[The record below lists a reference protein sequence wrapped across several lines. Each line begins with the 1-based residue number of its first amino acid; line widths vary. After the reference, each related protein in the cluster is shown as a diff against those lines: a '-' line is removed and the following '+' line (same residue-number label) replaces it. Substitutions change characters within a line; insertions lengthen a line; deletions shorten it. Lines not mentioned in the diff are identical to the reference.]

1 MYASTL
7 LTLNIFHTISC
18 DQCYFNANQLNA
30 QEYAFMSN
38 MQLDTLRRIVQ
49 EINASGGLHES
60 LEIMVNQVSE
70 AMDVD
75 VCSIYLLDERN
86 QCYILMATKGLNPES
101 VGTVSLPLGEGL
113 VGLVGQR
120 EEIINLKNAAQ
131 HNRYAYFP
139 QTGEELY
146 HSFLGVPVMYRRRVM
161 GILVVQNKEPQDF
174 SEAAESFLVTLCAQL
189 SGVIAH
195 AHAVG
200 NVDVFRKVS
209 HNNISNY
216 KMFKGVSGSGGI
228 ALGRAIIL
236 YPPADLSA
244 VPDREAEDI
253 SKELELLKHAIV
265 SVRAEIQLLDDK
277 MKDALLKEERALFSV
292 FLRMLDE
299 NALPAEIQEQIKA
312 GNWAQ
317 GSVRRVIDK
326 HIAVFAQME
335 DDYLRERVS
344 DLKDLG
350 RRILAALQESDPS
363 HREITS
369 DSIIIGE
376 EISTAA
382 LVELPVEK
390 IAAIVTSEGAAN
402 SHMVIVAR
410 ALGIPT
416 VVGVTE
422 LPINTLDDVEM
433 IVDAYQGRITI
444 HPPRRLRQ
452 RYKEIQKEEE
462 EIAKDL
468 KQYET
473 KDAITPDGVPVQL
486 LVNTGLMIDVIRGLQ
501 RGAKGVG
508 LYRSEIPFML
518 RDRFPGEEEQRVIYR
533 QQLTHFA
540 NKPVIMRTLD
550 IGADKELPYFTI
562 KEDNSALGW
571 RGLRF
576 TLDHPEIFSAQIRA
590 MLKAS
595 IGLNNLHI
603 LLPMVTS
610 VSEVEEVLYLL
621 ERDWMAVQEEEQV
634 KINKP
639 KIGIMI
645 EVPSVLF
652 QIREF
657 SELVDFF
664 SVGSNDLIQ
673 YLLAVDRNN
682 THVSS
687 VYSHY
692 HPAVLRALCHLI
704 EECQRYNKPVSV
716 CGEMAG
722 DPLSAILLIAMGF
735 NTLSMSSSNILR
747 VRKAICH
754 ISMQDAKE
762 VLDHVVKLD
771 NPLLVQSWI
780 EHFFK
785 THGLQDMVKTDRLIS
800 N

>member
-1 MYASTL
+1 
-7 LTLNIFHTISC
+7 
-18 DQCYFNANQLNA
+18 
-30 QEYAFMSN
+30 MSN

-49 EINASGGLHES
+49 EINASVSLHDS
-60 LEIMVNQVSE
+60 LDIMVNHVAE
-70 AMDVD
+70 AMHVD

-86 QCYILMATKGLNPES
+86 KRYVLMASKGLKPEA
-101 VGTVSLPLGEGL
+101 VGHVSLSVGEGL
-113 VGLVGQR
+113 VGLVGKR
-120 EEIINLKNAAQ
+120 EEIVNLDNAPK
-131 HNRYAYFP
+131 HERFAYLP
-139 QTGEELY
+139 ETGEELFN
-146 HSFLGVPVMYRRRVM
+146 SFLGVPVMYRRKVM
-161 GILVVQNKEPQDF
+161 GVLVVQNKEPQDF

-200 NVDVFRKVS
+200 NIDVFRKPNS
-209 HNNISNY
+209 GSSY
-216 KMFKGVSGSGGI
+216 KTFQGVSGAGGI
-228 ALGRAIIL
+228 ALGRAIVL
-236 YPPADLSA
+236 YPPADLA
-244 VPDREAEDI
+244 AIPDREAEDI
-253 SKELELLKHAIV
+253 SDELDLLDQAIAA
-265 SVRAEIQLLDDK
+265 VRLEIQSLDEK
-277 MKDALLKEERALFSV
+277 MQDSLMSEERALFSV

-299 NALPAEIQEQIKA
+299 NALPSEIKDHIRA
-312 GNWAQ
+312 GSWAQ
-317 GSVRRVIDK
+317 GAVRKVIDK
-326 HIAVFAQME
+326 HVALFAQME

-350 RRILAALQESDPS
+350 RRILACLQEADSS
-363 HREITS
+363 HRELS
-369 DSIIIGE
+369 PDSILIGE

-382 LVELPVEK
+382 LVELPVDN

-422 LPINTLDDVEM
+422 LPINTLDDIEM
-433 IVDAYQGRITI
+433 IVDAYQGRVFVN
-444 HPPRRLRQ
+444 PPRRLRQ
-452 RYKEIQKEEE
+452 RYKEVQKEEE
-462 EIAKDL
+462 QIAKDL

-473 KDAITPDGVPVQL
+473 RDAITPDGVEIPL
-486 LVNTGLMIDVIRGLQ
+486 FVNTGLMIDVVRGVQ

-518 RDRFPGEEEQRVIYR
+518 RERFPGEEEQRAIYR
-533 QQLTHFA
+533 QQLSHFA

-550 IGADKELPYFTI
+550 IGADKDLPYFSI
-562 KEDNSALGW
+562 EEENSALGW
-571 RGLRF
+571 RGVRF

-621 ERDWMAVQEEEQV
+621 ERDWIAVQEEEQV
-634 KINKP
+634 KITKP
-639 KIGIMI
+639 KIGIMV

-652 QIREF
+652 QIDEF
-657 SELVDFF
+657 AELVDFF
-664 SVGSNDLIQ
+664 SVGSNDLTQ

-682 THVSS
+682 PHVAN
-687 VYSHY
+687 VYSHF
-692 HPAVLRALCHLI
+692 HPSVLRALQNLVQACH
-704 EECQRYNKPVSV
+704 QQQKPISV

-722 DPLSAILLIAMGF
+722 DPLTAILLMAMGF

-754 ISMQDAKE
+754 VPMADAKQ
-762 VLDHVVKLD
+762 LLD
-771 NPLLVQSWI
+771 NVLQMNNSLVIKSWL
-780 EHFFK
+780 EHYFK
-785 THGLQDMVKTDRLIS
+785 THGLADMVKSNRLVS
-800 N
+800 A

>member
-1 MYASTL
+1 
-7 LTLNIFHTISC
+7 
-18 DQCYFNANQLNA
+18 
-30 QEYAFMSN
+30 MSN

-60 LEIMVNQVSE
+60 LEIMVNQVSA

-86 QCYILMATKGLNPES
+86 QCYVLMATKGLNPEA
-101 VGTVSLPLGEGL
+101 VGTVSLQSGEGL

-120 EEIINLKNAAQ
+120 EEIVNLDNAAQ
-131 HNRYAYFP
+131 HTRYAYFP

-161 GILVVQNKEPQDF
+161 GVLVVQNKAPQDF

-189 SGVIAH
+189 SGLIAH

-200 NVDVFRKVS
+200 NIDVFKKVS
-209 HNNISNY
+209 SSNIANY
-216 KMFKGVSGSGGI
+216 KTFKGVSGSGGI

-253 SKELELLKHAIV
+253 SQELNLLHQAIT
-265 SVRAEIQLLDDK
+265 SVRTEIQSLDEK
-277 MKDALLKEERALFSV
+277 MKDALMAEERALFSV

-299 NALPAEIQEQIKA
+299 NALPAEIQAEIKD
-312 GNWAQ
+312 GIWAQ
-317 GSVRRVIDK
+317 GAVKRVIDK
-326 HIAVFAQME
+326 HISLFAQME

-350 RRILAALQESDPS
+350 RRILASLQESDPS
-363 HREITS
+363 HREIS
-369 DSIIIGE
+369 SESILIGE

-382 LVELPVEK
+382 LVELPVDK

-433 IVDAYQGRITI
+433 IVDAYQGRVTI

-473 KDAITPDGVPVQL
+473 KDAITPDGVPIKL
-486 LVNTGLMIDVIRGLQ
+486 FVNTGLMIDVIRGVQ

-518 RDRFPGEEEQRVIYR
+518 RDRFPGEEEQRTIYR
-533 QQLTHFA
+533 QQLSHFA

-550 IGADKELPYFTI
+550 IGADKELPYFSI
-562 KEDNSALGW
+562 DEDNSALGW

-634 KINKP
+634 KIAKP
-639 KIGIMI
+639 KIGIMV
-645 EVPSVLF
+645 EVPSILF
-652 QIREF
+652 QIKEF
-657 SELVDFF
+657 AQLVDFF

-682 THVSS
+682 PHVSG

-692 HPAVLRALCHLI
+692 HPAVLRALSYLI
-704 EECQRYNKPVSV
+704 QECQKYDKPISV

-754 ISMQDAKE
+754 VSLEDAEQLLQD
-762 VLDHVVKLD
+762 VIHLD
-771 NPLLVQSWI
+771 NPLVVKSKI
-780 EHFFK
+780 EHFFRQ
-785 THGLQDMVKTDRLIS
+785 HGLHDMVKTDRLIS
-800 N
+800 A

>member
-1 MYASTL
+1 
-7 LTLNIFHTISC
+7 
-18 DQCYFNANQLNA
+18 
-30 QEYAFMSN
+30 

-49 EINASGGLHES
+49 EINASVSLHES
-60 LEIMVNQVSE
+60 LDIMVNHVAE
-70 AMDVD
+70 AMHVD

-86 QCYILMATKGLNPES
+86 RRYVLMASKGLKPEA
-101 VGTVSLPLGEGL
+101 VGNVSLNVGEGL

-120 EEIINLKNAAQ
+120 EEIVNLDNAPK
-131 HNRYAYFP
+131 HERFAYLP
-139 QTGEELY
+139 ETGEELY
-146 HSFLGVPVMYRRRVM
+146 NSFLGVPVMYRRKVM
-161 GILVVQNKEPQDF
+161 GVLVVQNKESQDF

-200 NVDVFRKVS
+200 NIDVFRKP
-209 HNNISNY
+209 SNGSTY
-216 KMFKGVSGSGGI
+216 KTFQGVSGAGGI
-228 ALGRAIIL
+228 ALGRAIVL
-236 YPPADLSA
+236 YPPADLTA
-244 VPDREAEDI
+244 IPDREAEDI
-253 SKELELLKHAIV
+253 SDELELLDQAIA
-265 SVRAEIQLLDDK
+265 SVRLEIQSLDEK
-277 MKDALLKEERALFSV
+277 MQDSLMSEERALFSV

-299 NALPAEIQEQIKA
+299 NVLPSEIKEHIRA
-312 GNWAQ
+312 GSWAQ
-317 GSVRRVIDK
+317 GAVRKVIDK
-326 HIAVFAQME
+326 HIALFAQME

-350 RRILAALQESDPS
+350 RRILACLQEADSS
-363 HREITS
+363 HRELS
-369 DSIIIGE
+369 PDSILIGE

-382 LVELPVEK
+382 LVELPVDN

-422 LPINTLDDVEM
+422 LPITTLDDIEM
-433 IVDAYQGRITI
+433 IVDAYQGRVFVN
-444 HPPRRLRQ
+444 PPRRLRQ
-452 RYKEIQKEEE
+452 RYKEVQKEEE
-462 EIAKDL
+462 QIAKDL

-473 KDAITPDGVPVQL
+473 KDAVTPDGVAIPL
-486 LVNTGLMIDVIRGLQ
+486 FVNTGLMIDVVRGVQ

-518 RDRFPGEEEQRVIYR
+518 RERFPGEEEQRAIYR
-533 QQLTHFA
+533 QQLSHFA

-550 IGADKELPYFTI
+550 IGADKDLPYFSI
-562 KEDNSALGW
+562 EEENSALGW

-621 ERDWMAVQEEEQV
+621 ERDWIAVQEEEQV
-634 KINKP
+634 KITRP
-639 KIGIMI
+639 KIGIMV
-645 EVPSVLF
+645 EVPSVLL
-652 QIREF
+652 QVGEF
-657 SELVDFF
+657 AELVDFF
-664 SVGSNDLIQ
+664 SVGSNDLTQ

-682 THVSS
+682 PHVAN
-687 VYSHY
+687 VYSHF
-692 HPAVLRALCHLI
+692 HPSVLRALKRLV
-704 EECQRYNKPVSV
+704 EECHIHEKPVSV

-722 DPLSAILLIAMGF
+722 DPLSAILLMAMGF

-754 ISMQDAKE
+754 VPMTDAQRLLDD
-762 VLDHVVKLD
+762 VLQMNNPLVVK
-771 NPLLVQSWI
+771 SWL
-780 EHFFK
+780 EHYFK
-785 THGLQDMVKTDRLIS
+785 THGLGDMVKSNRLVGA
-800 N
+800 

>member
-1 MYASTL
+1 
-7 LTLNIFHTISC
+7 
-18 DQCYFNANQLNA
+18 
-30 QEYAFMSN
+30 MSN

-49 EINASGGLHES
+49 EVNASVSLHDS
-60 LEIMVNQVSE
+60 LDIMVKHVAE
-70 AMDVD
+70 AMHVD

-86 QCYILMATKGLNPES
+86 HRYILMASKGLKPEA
-101 VGTVSLPLGEGL
+101 VGNVSLATSEGL

-120 EEIINLKNAAQ
+120 EEIVNLDSASK
-131 HNRYAYFP
+131 HERFAYLP
-139 QTGEELY
+139 ETGEELY
-146 HSFLGVPVMYRRRVM
+146 NSFLGIPVMYRRKVM
-161 GILVVQNKEPQDF
+161 GVLVVQNKEQQDF

-200 NVDVFRKVS
+200 NIDVFRKP
-209 HNNISNY
+209 NNAPNY
-216 KMFKGVSGSGGI
+216 KIFQGVSGSGGI

-236 YPPADLSA
+236 YPPADLTA
-244 VPDREAEDI
+244 IPDRETDDI
-253 SKELELLKHAIV
+253 NDELALLDQAIIA
-265 SVRAEIQLLDDK
+265 VRLEIQSLDEK
-277 MKDALLKEERALFSV
+277 MQDSLMSEERALFSV

-299 NALPAEIQEQIKA
+299 TALPSEIKEHIRS
-312 GNWAQ
+312 GSWAQ
-317 GSVRRVIDK
+317 GAVRKVIDK
-326 HIAVFAQME
+326 HVALFAQME

-350 RRILAALQESDPS
+350 RRILASLQEADS
-363 HREITS
+363 HHKELS
-369 DSIIIGE
+369 PDSIIIGE

-382 LVELPVEK
+382 LVELAVDN

-422 LPINTLDDVEM
+422 LPITTLDDIEM
-433 IVDAYQGRITI
+433 IVDAYQGRVFIN
-444 HPPRRLRQ
+444 PPRRLRQ
-452 RYKEIQKEEE
+452 RYKEVQKEEE
-462 EIAKDL
+462 QVAKDL

-473 KDAITPDGVPVQL
+473 KDAVTPDGISIPL
-486 LVNTGLMIDVIRGLQ
+486 FVNTGLMIDVVRGVQ

-518 RDRFPGEEEQRVIYR
+518 RERFPGEEEQRAIYR
-533 QQLTHFA
+533 QQLSHFA
-540 NKPVIMRTLD
+540 NKPVVMRTLD
-550 IGADKELPYFTI
+550 IGADKDLPYFSI
-562 KEDNSALGW
+562 EEENSALGW

-621 ERDWMAVQEEEQV
+621 ERDWLAVQEEEQV
-634 KINKP
+634 KITKP
-639 KIGIMI
+639 KLGIMV
-645 EVPSVLF
+645 EVPSVLL
-652 QIREF
+652 QIKEF

-664 SVGSNDLIQ
+664 SVGSNDLTQ

-682 THVSS
+682 PHVAN
-687 VYSHY
+687 VYSHF
-692 HPAVLRALCHLI
+692 HPSILRALKRLA
-704 EECQRYNKPVSV
+704 EDCQTYQKPISV

-722 DPLSAILLIAMGF
+722 DPLSAILLMAMGF

-754 ISMQDAKE
+754 TPMSDAKQLLE
-762 VLDHVVKLD
+762 DVLMMD
-771 NPLLVQSWI
+771 NALLVKSWL
-780 EHFFK
+780 EHYFK
-785 THGLQDMVKTDRLIS
+785 THGLAGMVKSNRLV
-800 N
+800 NA

>member
-1 MYASTL
+1 
-7 LTLNIFHTISC
+7 
-18 DQCYFNANQLNA
+18 
-30 QEYAFMSN
+30 MSN

-49 EINASGGLHES
+49 EINASVSLHES
-60 LEIMVNQVSE
+60 LDIMVNHVAE
-70 AMDVD
+70 AMHVD

-86 QCYILMATKGLNPES
+86 RRYVLMASKGLKPEA
-101 VGTVSLPLGEGL
+101 VGNVSLNVGEGL

-120 EEIINLKNAAQ
+120 EEIVNLDNAPK
-131 HNRYAYFP
+131 HERFAYLP
-139 QTGEELY
+139 ETGEELY
-146 HSFLGVPVMYRRRVM
+146 NSFLGVPVMYRRKVM
-161 GILVVQNKEPQDF
+161 GVLVVQNKESQDF

-200 NVDVFRKVS
+200 NIDVFRKP
-209 HNNISNY
+209 SNGSTY
-216 KMFKGVSGSGGI
+216 KTFQGVSGAGGI
-228 ALGRAIIL
+228 ALGRAIVL
-236 YPPADLSA
+236 YPPADLTA
-244 VPDREAEDI
+244 IPDREAEDI
-253 SKELELLKHAIV
+253 SDELELLDQAIA
-265 SVRAEIQLLDDK
+265 SVRLEIQSLDEK
-277 MKDALLKEERALFSV
+277 MQDSLMSEERALFSV

-299 NALPAEIQEQIKA
+299 NVLPSEIKEHIRA
-312 GNWAQ
+312 GSWAQ
-317 GSVRRVIDK
+317 GAVRKVIDK
-326 HIAVFAQME
+326 HIALFAQME

-350 RRILAALQESDPS
+350 RRILACLQEADSS
-363 HREITS
+363 HRELS
-369 DSIIIGE
+369 PDSILIGE

-382 LVELPVEK
+382 LVELPVDN

-422 LPINTLDDVEM
+422 LPITTLDDIEM
-433 IVDAYQGRITI
+433 IVDAYQGRVFVN
-444 HPPRRLRQ
+444 PPRRLRQ
-452 RYKEIQKEEE
+452 RYKEVQKEEE
-462 EIAKDL
+462 QIAKDL

-473 KDAITPDGVPVQL
+473 KDAVTPDGVAIPL
-486 LVNTGLMIDVIRGLQ
+486 FVNTGLMIDVVRGVQ

-518 RDRFPGEEEQRVIYR
+518 RERFPGEEEQRAIYR
-533 QQLTHFA
+533 QQLSHFA

-550 IGADKELPYFTI
+550 IGADKDLPYFSI
-562 KEDNSALGW
+562 EEENSALGW

-621 ERDWMAVQEEEQV
+621 ERDWIAVQEEEQV
-634 KINKP
+634 KITRP
-639 KIGIMI
+639 KIGIMV
-645 EVPSVLF
+645 EVPSVLL
-652 QIREF
+652 QIGEF
-657 SELVDFF
+657 AELVDFF
-664 SVGSNDLIQ
+664 SVGSNDLTQ

-682 THVSS
+682 PHVAN
-687 VYSHY
+687 VYSHF
-692 HPAVLRALCHLI
+692 HPSVLRALKRLV
-704 EECQRYNKPVSV
+704 EECHIHEKPVSV

-722 DPLSAILLIAMGF
+722 DPLSAILLMAMGF

-754 ISMQDAKE
+754 VPMTDAQRLLDD
-762 VLDHVVKLD
+762 VLQMNNPLVVK
-771 NPLLVQSWI
+771 SWL
-780 EHFFK
+780 EHYFK
-785 THGLQDMVKTDRLIS
+785 THGLGDMVKSNRLVGA
-800 N
+800 

>member
-1 MYASTL
+1 
-7 LTLNIFHTISC
+7 
-18 DQCYFNANQLNA
+18 
-30 QEYAFMSN
+30 MSN

-49 EINASGGLHES
+49 EINASVSLHDS
-60 LEIMVNQVSE
+60 LDIMVNHVAE
-70 AMDVD
+70 AMHVD

-86 QCYILMATKGLNPES
+86 RRYVLMASKGLNPES
-101 VGTVSLPLGEGL
+101 VGQVSLSVGTGL

-120 EEIINLKNAAQ
+120 EEIVNLDNAPK
-131 HNRYAYFP
+131 HERFAYLP
-139 QTGEELY
+139 ETGEELFN
-146 HSFLGVPVMYRRRVM
+146 SFLGVPVMYRRKVM
-161 GILVVQNKEPQDF
+161 GVLVVQNKESQDF

-200 NVDVFRKVS
+200 NIDVFRKPNS
-209 HNNISNY
+209 GSTY
-216 KMFKGVSGSGGI
+216 KTFQGVSGAGGI
-228 ALGRAIIL
+228 ALGRAIVL
-236 YPPADLSA
+236 YPPADLTA
-244 VPDREAEDI
+244 IPDREAEDI
-253 SKELELLKHAIV
+253 SDELALLDQAIA
-265 SVRAEIQLLDDK
+265 SVRKEIQSLDEK
-277 MKDALLKEERALFSV
+277 MQDSLMSEERALFSV

-299 NALPAEIQEQIKA
+299 NALPSEIKDHIRT
-312 GNWAQ
+312 GSWAQ
-317 GSVRRVIDK
+317 GAVRKVIDK
-326 HIAVFAQME
+326 HVALFAQME

-350 RRILAALQESDPS
+350 RRILACLQEADSS
-363 HREITS
+363 HRELS
-369 DSIIIGE
+369 PDSILIGE

-382 LVELPVEK
+382 LVELPVDN

-422 LPINTLDDVEM
+422 LPINTLDDIEM
-433 IVDAYQGRITI
+433 IVDAYQGRVFVN
-444 HPPRRLRQ
+444 PPRRLRQ
-452 RYKEIQKEEE
+452 RYKEVQKEEE
-462 EIAKDL
+462 QIAKDL

-473 KDAITPDGVPVQL
+473 RDAITPDGVEIPL
-486 LVNTGLMIDVIRGLQ
+486 FVNTGLMIDVVRGVQ

-518 RDRFPGEEEQRVIYR
+518 RERFPGEEEQRAIYR
-533 QQLTHFA
+533 QQLSHFA

-550 IGADKELPYFTI
+550 IGADKDLPYFSI
-562 KEDNSALGW
+562 EEENSALGW
-571 RGLRF
+571 RGVRF

-621 ERDWMAVQEEEQV
+621 ERDWIAVQEEEQV
-634 KINKP
+634 KITKP
-639 KIGIMI
+639 KIGIMV

-652 QIREF
+652 QIDEF
-657 SELVDFF
+657 AELVDFF
-664 SVGSNDLIQ
+664 SVGSNDLTQ

-682 THVSS
+682 PHVAN
-687 VYSHY
+687 VYSHF
-692 HPAVLRALCHLI
+692 HPSVLRALQNLVQACH
-704 EECQRYNKPVSV
+704 QQQKPISV

-722 DPLSAILLIAMGF
+722 DPLTAILLMAMGF

-754 ISMQDAKE
+754 VPMADAKQ
-762 VLDHVVKLD
+762 LLD
-771 NPLLVQSWI
+771 NVLQMNNSLVIKSWL
-780 EHFFK
+780 EHYFK
-785 THGLQDMVKTDRLIS
+785 THGLADMVKSNRLVS
-800 N
+800 A

>member
-1 MYASTL
+1 
-7 LTLNIFHTISC
+7 
-18 DQCYFNANQLNA
+18 
-30 QEYAFMSN
+30 MSN

-49 EINASGGLHES
+49 EINASVSLHDS
-60 LEIMVNQVSE
+60 LDIMVNHVAE
-70 AMDVD
+70 AMHVD

-86 QCYILMATKGLNPES
+86 KRYVLMASKGLKPEA
-101 VGTVSLPLGEGL
+101 VGHVSLSVGEGL
-113 VGLVGQR
+113 VGLVGNR
-120 EEIINLKNAAQ
+120 EEIVNLDNAPK
-131 HNRYAYFP
+131 HERFAYLP
-139 QTGEELY
+139 ETGEELFN
-146 HSFLGVPVMYRRRVM
+146 SFLGVPVMYRRKVM
-161 GILVVQNKEPQDF
+161 GVLVVQNKEPQDF

-200 NVDVFRKVS
+200 NIDVFRKPTS
-209 HNNISNY
+209 GSSY
-216 KMFKGVSGSGGI
+216 KTFQGVSGAGGI
-228 ALGRAIIL
+228 ALGRAIVL
-236 YPPADLSA
+236 YPPADLA
-244 VPDREAEDI
+244 AIPDREAEDI
-253 SKELELLKHAIV
+253 SDELDLLDQAIAA
-265 SVRAEIQLLDDK
+265 VRLEIQSLDEK
-277 MKDALLKEERALFSV
+277 MQDSLMSEERALFSV

-299 NALPAEIQEQIKA
+299 NALPSEIKDHIRA
-312 GNWAQ
+312 GSWAQ
-317 GSVRRVIDK
+317 GAVRKVIDK
-326 HIAVFAQME
+326 HVALFAQME

-350 RRILAALQESDPS
+350 RRILACLQEADSS
-363 HREITS
+363 HRELS
-369 DSIIIGE
+369 PDSILIGE

-382 LVELPVEK
+382 LVELPVDN

-422 LPINTLDDVEM
+422 LPINTLDDIEM
-433 IVDAYQGRITI
+433 IVDAYQGRVFVN
-444 HPPRRLRQ
+444 PPRRLRQ
-452 RYKEIQKEEE
+452 RYKEVQKEEE
-462 EIAKDL
+462 QIAKDL

-473 KDAITPDGVPVQL
+473 RDAITPDGVEIPL
-486 LVNTGLMIDVIRGLQ
+486 FVNTGLMIDVVRGVQ

-518 RDRFPGEEEQRVIYR
+518 RERFPGEEEQRAIYR
-533 QQLTHFA
+533 QQLSHFA

-550 IGADKELPYFTI
+550 IGADKDLPYFSI
-562 KEDNSALGW
+562 EEENSALGW

-621 ERDWMAVQEEEQV
+621 ERDWIAVQEEEQV
-634 KINKP
+634 KITKP
-639 KIGIMI
+639 KIGIMV

-652 QIREF
+652 QIDEF
-657 SELVDFF
+657 AELVDFF
-664 SVGSNDLIQ
+664 SVGSNDLTQ

-682 THVSS
+682 PHVAN
-687 VYSHY
+687 VYSHF
-692 HPAVLRALCHLI
+692 HPSVLRALQNLVQACH
-704 EECQRYNKPVSV
+704 QHQKPISV

-722 DPLSAILLIAMGF
+722 DPLTAILLMAMGF

-754 ISMQDAKE
+754 VPMADAKQ
-762 VLDHVVKLD
+762 LLD
-771 NPLLVQSWI
+771 NVLQMNNSLVIKSWL
-780 EHFFK
+780 EHYFK
-785 THGLQDMVKTDRLIS
+785 THGLADMVKSNRLVS
-800 N
+800 A

>member
-1 MYASTL
+1 
-7 LTLNIFHTISC
+7 
-18 DQCYFNANQLNA
+18 
-30 QEYAFMSN
+30 MSN

-49 EINASGGLHES
+49 EINASVSLHDS
-60 LEIMVNQVSE
+60 LDIMVNHVAE
-70 AMDVD
+70 AMHVD

-86 QCYILMATKGLNPES
+86 KRYVLMASKGLKPEA
-101 VGTVSLPLGEGL
+101 VGHVSLSVGEGL
-113 VGLVGQR
+113 VGLVGNR
-120 EEIINLKNAAQ
+120 EEIVNLDNAPK
-131 HNRYAYFP
+131 HERFAYLP
-139 QTGEELY
+139 ETGEELFN
-146 HSFLGVPVMYRRRVM
+146 SFLGVPVMYRRKVM
-161 GILVVQNKEPQDF
+161 GVLVVQNKEPQDF

-200 NVDVFRKVS
+200 NIDVFRKPTS
-209 HNNISNY
+209 GSSY
-216 KMFKGVSGSGGI
+216 KTFQGVSGAGGI
-228 ALGRAIIL
+228 ALGRAIVL
-236 YPPADLSA
+236 YPPADLA
-244 VPDREAEDI
+244 AIPDREAEDI
-253 SKELELLKHAIV
+253 SDELDLLDQAIAA
-265 SVRAEIQLLDDK
+265 VRLEIQSLDEK
-277 MKDALLKEERALFSV
+277 MQDSLMSEERALFSV

-299 NALPAEIQEQIKA
+299 NALPSEIKDHIRA
-312 GNWAQ
+312 GSWAQ
-317 GSVRRVIDK
+317 GAVRKVIDK
-326 HIAVFAQME
+326 HVVLFAQME

-350 RRILAALQESDPS
+350 RRILACLQEADSS
-363 HREITS
+363 HRELS
-369 DSIIIGE
+369 PDSILIGE

-382 LVELPVEK
+382 LVELPVDK

-422 LPINTLDDVEM
+422 LPINTLDDIEM
-433 IVDAYQGRITI
+433 IVDAYQGRVFVN
-444 HPPRRLRQ
+444 PPRRLRQ
-452 RYKEIQKEEE
+452 RYKEVQKEEE
-462 EIAKDL
+462 QIAKDL

-473 KDAITPDGVPVQL
+473 KDAITPDGISIPL
-486 LVNTGLMIDVIRGLQ
+486 FVNTGLMIDVVRGVQ

-518 RDRFPGEEEQRVIYR
+518 RERFPGEEEQRAIYR
-533 QQLTHFA
+533 QQLSHFA

-550 IGADKELPYFTI
+550 IGADKDLPYFSI
-562 KEDNSALGW
+562 EEENSALGW

-621 ERDWMAVQEEEQV
+621 ERDWIAVQEEEQV
-634 KINKP
+634 KITKP
-639 KIGIMI
+639 KIGIMV
-645 EVPSVLF
+645 EVPSVLL
-652 QIREF
+652 QIGEF
-657 SELVDFF
+657 AELVDFF
-664 SVGSNDLIQ
+664 SVGSNDLTQ

-682 THVSS
+682 PHVAN
-687 VYSHY
+687 VYSHF
-692 HPAVLRALCHLI
+692 HPSVLRALNRLVEDCHI
-704 EECQRYNKPVSV
+704 YQKPVSV

-722 DPLSAILLIAMGF
+722 DPLSAILLMAMGF

-754 ISMQDAKE
+754 VPMSDAKQLLDD
-762 VLDHVVKLD
+762 VLHMN
-771 NPLLVQSWI
+771 NPLVIKSWL
-780 EHFFK
+780 EHYFK
-785 THGLQDMVKTDRLIS
+785 THGLADMVKSNRLVS
-800 N
+800 A

>member
-1 MYASTL
+1 
-7 LTLNIFHTISC
+7 
-18 DQCYFNANQLNA
+18 
-30 QEYAFMSN
+30 MSN

-49 EINASGGLHES
+49 EINASNGLHES
-60 LEIMVNQVSE
+60 LEIMVNQVSA

-86 QCYILMATKGLNPES
+86 QCYVLMATKGLNAEA
-101 VGTVSLPLGEGL
+101 VGNISIPLSEGL

-120 EEIINLKNAAQ
+120 EEIVNLENASG
-131 HNRYAYFP
+131 HERFAYFP
-139 QTGEELY
+139 ETGEEIY
-146 HSFLGVPVMYRRRVM
+146 HSFLGVPVMYRRKVM
-161 GILVVQNKEPQDF
+161 GVLVVQRKLRQDF

-200 NVDVFRKVS
+200 STDVFRKVA
-209 HNNISNY
+209 NTSNY
-216 KMFKGVSGSGGI
+216 KIFKGVAGSGGV

-244 VPDREAEDI
+244 VPEREAEDI
-253 SKELELLKHAIV
+253 SEELELLEQAV
-265 SVRAEIQLLDDK
+265 EAVRHEIRSLDEK
-277 MKDALLKEERALFSV
+277 MQDSLMSEERALFSV

-299 NALPAEIQEQIKA
+299 NALPEEIQDEIRA
-312 GNWAQ
+312 GSWAQ
-317 GSVRRVIDK
+317 GAVKRVIDK
-326 HIAVFAQME
+326 HSALFAQME

-350 RRILAALQESDPS
+350 RRILASLQEADSTHKELS
-363 HREITS
+363 S
-369 DSIIIGE
+369 DSILVGD

-382 LVELPVEK
+382 LVELPVDK

-422 LPINTLDDVEM
+422 LPVNTLDDVEM
-433 IVDAYQGRITI
+433 IIDAYQGKVIVN
-444 HPPRRLRQ
+444 PPRRLRQ

-462 EIAKDL
+462 QIAKDL
-468 KQYET
+468 KLYET
-473 KDAITPDGVPVQL
+473 KDSITPDGVEVRL
-486 LVNTGLMIDVIRGLQ
+486 FVNTGLMIDVVRGVQ

-518 RDRFPGEEEQRVIYR
+518 RDRFPGEEEQRAIYR
-533 QQLTHFA
+533 QQLSHFA

-550 IGADKELPYFTI
+550 IGADKELPYFSI
-562 KEDNSALGW
+562 HENNSALGW

-621 ERDWMAVQEEEQV
+621 ERDWLAVQEEEQV

-639 KIGIMI
+639 KIGIMV

-652 QIREF
+652 QIHEF
-657 SELVDFF
+657 AELVDFF

-682 THVSS
+682 PHVSG

-692 HPAVLRALCHLI
+692 HPSILRALSHLVDECHK
-704 EECQRYNKPVSV
+704 YNKPVSI

-722 DPLSAILLIAMGF
+722 DPLSAILLMAMGF

-754 ISMQDAKE
+754 TPMVDAKTL
-762 VLDHVVKLD
+762 LDHVLTLN
-771 NPLLVQSWI
+771 NPLLVKSWI
-780 EHFFK
+780 EHYFRNN
-785 THGLQDMVKTDRLIS
+785 GLEDMVKTNRLLT

>member
-1 MYASTL
+1 
-7 LTLNIFHTISC
+7 
-18 DQCYFNANQLNA
+18 
-30 QEYAFMSN
+30 MSN

-49 EINASGGLHES
+49 EINASVSLHDS
-60 LEIMVNQVSE
+60 LDIMVNHVAE
-70 AMDVD
+70 AMHVD

-86 QCYILMATKGLNPES
+86 KRYVLMASKGLKPEA
-101 VGTVSLPLGEGL
+101 VGHVSLSVGEGL
-113 VGLVGQR
+113 VGLVGNR
-120 EEIINLKNAAQ
+120 EDIVNLDNAPK
-131 HNRYAYFP
+131 HERFAYLP
-139 QTGEELY
+139 ETGEELFN
-146 HSFLGVPVMYRRRVM
+146 SFLGVPVMYRRKVM
-161 GILVVQNKEPQDF
+161 GVLVVQNKEPQDF

-200 NVDVFRKVS
+200 NIDVFRKPNS
-209 HNNISNY
+209 GSAY
-216 KMFKGVSGSGGI
+216 KTFQGVSGAGGI
-228 ALGRAIIL
+228 ALGRAIVL
-236 YPPADLSA
+236 YPPADLA
-244 VPDREAEDI
+244 AIPDREAEDI
-253 SKELELLKHAIV
+253 SDELALLDQAIA
-265 SVRAEIQLLDDK
+265 SVRKEIQSLDEK
-277 MKDALLKEERALFSV
+277 MQDSLMSEERALFSV

-299 NALPAEIQEQIKA
+299 NALPSEIKDHIRT
-312 GNWAQ
+312 GSWAQ
-317 GSVRRVIDK
+317 GAVRKVIDK
-326 HIAVFAQME
+326 HVALFAQME

-350 RRILAALQESDPS
+350 RRILACLQEADSS
-363 HREITS
+363 HRELS
-369 DSIIIGE
+369 PDSILIGE

-382 LVELPVEK
+382 LVELPVDN

-422 LPINTLDDVEM
+422 LPINTLDDIEM
-433 IVDAYQGRITI
+433 IVDAYQGRVFVN
-444 HPPRRLRQ
+444 PPRRLRQ
-452 RYKEIQKEEE
+452 RYKEVQKEEE
-462 EIAKDL
+462 QIAKDL

-473 KDAITPDGVPVQL
+473 RDAITPDGVEIPL
-486 LVNTGLMIDVIRGLQ
+486 FVNTGLMIDVVRGVQ

-518 RDRFPGEEEQRVIYR
+518 RDRFPGEEEQRAIYR
-533 QQLTHFA
+533 QQLSHFA

-550 IGADKELPYFTI
+550 IGADKDLPYFSI
-562 KEDNSALGW
+562 EEENSALGW

-621 ERDWMAVQEEEQV
+621 ERDWIAVQEEEQV
-634 KINKP
+634 KITKP
-639 KIGIMI
+639 KIGIMV

-652 QIREF
+652 QIDEF
-657 SELVDFF
+657 AELVDFF
-664 SVGSNDLIQ
+664 SVGSNDLTQ

-682 THVSS
+682 PHVAN
-687 VYSHY
+687 VYSHF
-692 HPAVLRALCHLI
+692 HPSVLRALQNLVQACH
-704 EECQRYNKPVSV
+704 QHQKPISV

-722 DPLSAILLIAMGF
+722 DPLTAILLMAMGF

-754 ISMQDAKE
+754 VPMADAKQ
-762 VLDHVVKLD
+762 LLD
-771 NPLLVQSWI
+771 NVLQMNNSLVIKSWL
-780 EHFFK
+780 EHYFK
-785 THGLQDMVKTDRLIS
+785 THGLADMVKSNRLVS
-800 N
+800 A

>member
-1 MYASTL
+1 
-7 LTLNIFHTISC
+7 
-18 DQCYFNANQLNA
+18 
-30 QEYAFMSN
+30 MSN
-38 MQLDTLRRIVQ
+38 MQLDSLRRIVQ
-49 EINASGGLHES
+49 EVNASVSLHDS
-60 LEIMVNQVSE
+60 LEIMVNQVSK
-70 AMDVD
+70 AMHVD

-86 QCYILMATKGLNPES
+86 QRFVLMATKGLNTDS
-101 VGTVSLPLGEGL
+101 VGNVSLQLGEGL

-120 EEIINLKNAAQ
+120 EEIVNIDNAFK
-131 HNRYAYFP
+131 HERFAYFP
-139 QTGEELY
+139 ETGEEVY
-146 HSFLGVPVMYRRRVM
+146 NSFLGVPVMYRRKVM
-161 GILVVQNKEPQDF
+161 GVLVVQNTEPQDF

-200 NVDVFRKVS
+200 NIDVFRKPS
-209 HNNISNY
+209 NSPNY
-216 KMFKGVSGSGGI
+216 KTFQGSSGAGGI
-228 ALGRAIIL
+228 ALGRALIL
-236 YPPADLSA
+236 YPPADLAA

-253 SKELELLKHAIV
+253 SEELNLLDQAV
-265 SVRAEIQLLDDK
+265 DSVREEIRSLDEK
-277 MKDALLKEERALFSV
+277 MQDSLMSEERALFSV

-299 NALPAEIQEQIKA
+299 NALPAEIKELIRD

-317 GSVRRVIDK
+317 GAVKHVIDR
-326 HIAVFAQME
+326 HIALFAQME

-350 RRILAALQESDPS
+350 RRILASLQEADSS
-363 HREITS
+363 HRELST
-369 DSIIIGE
+369 DSILVGD

-382 LVELPVEK
+382 LVELPVDK

-422 LPINTLDDVEM
+422 LPVNTLDDVEM
-433 IVDAYQGRITI
+433 IVDAYQGRVFVN
-444 HPPRRLRQ
+444 PPRRLRQ

-462 EIAKDL
+462 QIAKDL

-473 KDAITPDGVPVQL
+473 KDAITPDGVAVRL
-486 LVNTGLMIDVIRGLQ
+486 FVNTGLMIDVVRGVQ

-518 RDRFPGEEEQRVIYR
+518 RDRFPGEEEQRSIYR
-533 QQLTHFA
+533 QQLSHFA
-540 NKPVIMRTLD
+540 NKPVVMRTLD
-550 IGADKELPYFTI
+550 IGADKDLPYFQI
-562 KEDNSALGW
+562 EEENSALGW
-571 RGLRF
+571 RGIRF
-576 TLDHPEIFSAQIRA
+576 TLDHPEIFSSQIRA

-610 VSEVEEVLYLL
+610 VSEVEEALYLL
-621 ERDWMAVQEEEQV
+621 ERDWLAVQEEEQV

-639 KIGIMI
+639 KIGIMV
-645 EVPSVLF
+645 EVPSVLL
-652 QIREF
+652 QIGEF
-657 SELVDFF
+657 AELVDFF

-682 THVSS
+682 PRVSS
-687 VYSHY
+687 VYSHF
-692 HPAVLRALCHLI
+692 HPSVLRTLQRLVQECHK
-704 EECQRYNKPVSV
+704 YDKPISI

-722 DPLSAILLIAMGF
+722 DPLSAILLMAMGF

-754 ISMQDAKE
+754 VPMTDAE
-762 VLDHVVKLD
+762 TLLEEVVKMS
-771 NPLLVQSWI
+771 NPLMVKSWM
-780 EHFFK
+780 EYYFRH
-785 THGLQDMVKTDRLIS
+785 HGLADMVKSNRLIS
-800 N
+800 M

>member
-1 MYASTL
+1 
-7 LTLNIFHTISC
+7 
-18 DQCYFNANQLNA
+18 
-30 QEYAFMSN
+30 MSN

-49 EINASGGLHES
+49 EINASVSLHDS
-60 LEIMVNQVSE
+60 LDIMVNHVAE
-70 AMDVD
+70 AMHVD

-86 QCYILMATKGLNPES
+86 KRYVLMASKGLKPEA
-101 VGTVSLPLGEGL
+101 VGHVSLSVGEGL
-113 VGLVGQR
+113 VGLVGKR
-120 EEIINLKNAAQ
+120 EEIVNLDNAPK
-131 HNRYAYFP
+131 HERFAYLP
-139 QTGEELY
+139 ETGEELFN
-146 HSFLGVPVMYRRRVM
+146 SFLGVPVMYRRKVM
-161 GILVVQNKEPQDF
+161 GVLVVQNKESQDF

-200 NVDVFRKVS
+200 NIDVFRKPTS
-209 HNNISNY
+209 GSSY
-216 KMFKGVSGSGGI
+216 KTFQGVSGAGGI
-228 ALGRAIIL
+228 ALGRAIVL
-236 YPPADLSA
+236 YPPADLA
-244 VPDREAEDI
+244 AIPDREAEDI
-253 SKELELLKHAIV
+253 SDELDLLDQAIAA
-265 SVRAEIQLLDDK
+265 VRLEIQSLDEK
-277 MKDALLKEERALFSV
+277 MQDSLMSEERALFSV

-299 NALPAEIQEQIKA
+299 NALPSEIKDHIRA
-312 GNWAQ
+312 GSWAQ
-317 GSVRRVIDK
+317 GAVRKVIDK
-326 HIAVFAQME
+326 HIALFAQME

-350 RRILAALQESDPS
+350 RRILACLQENDSS
-363 HREITS
+363 HRELS
-369 DSIIIGE
+369 PDSILIGE

-382 LVELPVEK
+382 LVELPVDK

-422 LPINTLDDVEM
+422 LPITTLDDIEM
-433 IVDAYQGRITI
+433 IVDAYQGRVFVN
-444 HPPRRLRQ
+444 PPRRLRQ
-452 RYKEIQKEEE
+452 RYKEVQKEEE
-462 EIAKDL
+462 QIAKDL

-473 KDAITPDGVPVQL
+473 KDAITPDGVSIPL
-486 LVNTGLMIDVIRGLQ
+486 FVNTGLMIDVVRGVQ

-518 RDRFPGEEEQRVIYR
+518 RERFPGEEEQRAIYR
-533 QQLTHFA
+533 QQLSHFA

-550 IGADKELPYFTI
+550 IGADKDLPYFSI
-562 KEDNSALGW
+562 EEENSALGW

-621 ERDWMAVQEEEQV
+621 ERDWLAVQEEEQV
-634 KINKP
+634 KITKP
-639 KIGIMI
+639 KIGIMV
-645 EVPSVLF
+645 EVPSVLL
-652 QIREF
+652 QIGEF
-657 SELVDFF
+657 AELVDFF
-664 SVGSNDLIQ
+664 SVGSNDLTQ

-682 THVSS
+682 PHVAN
-687 VYSHY
+687 VYSHF
-692 HPAVLRALCHLI
+692 HPSVLRALNRLVEDCHI
-704 EECQRYNKPVSV
+704 YQKPVSV

-722 DPLSAILLIAMGF
+722 DPLSAILLMAMGF

-754 ISMQDAKE
+754 VPMSDAKQLLDD
-762 VLDHVVKLD
+762 VLHMN
-771 NPLLVQSWI
+771 NPLVIKSWL
-780 EHFFK
+780 EHYFK
-785 THGLQDMVKTDRLIS
+785 THGLADMVKSNRLVS
-800 N
+800 

>member
-1 MYASTL
+1 
-7 LTLNIFHTISC
+7 
-18 DQCYFNANQLNA
+18 
-30 QEYAFMSN
+30 MSN

-49 EINASGGLHES
+49 EINASVSLHDS
-60 LEIMVNQVSE
+60 LDIMVNHVAE
-70 AMDVD
+70 AMHVD

-86 QCYILMATKGLNPES
+86 KRYVLMASKGLKAEA
-101 VGTVSLPLGEGL
+101 VGHVSLSVGEGL
-113 VGLVGQR
+113 VGLVGKR
-120 EEIINLKNAAQ
+120 EEIVNLDNAPK
-131 HNRYAYFP
+131 HERFAYLP
-139 QTGEELY
+139 ETGEELFN
-146 HSFLGVPVMYRRRVM
+146 SFLGVPVMYRRKVM
-161 GILVVQNKEPQDF
+161 GVLVVQNKESQDF

-200 NVDVFRKVS
+200 NIDVFRKPTS
-209 HNNISNY
+209 GSSY
-216 KMFKGVSGSGGI
+216 KTFQGVSGAGGI
-228 ALGRAIIL
+228 ALGRAIVL
-236 YPPADLSA
+236 YPPADLA
-244 VPDREAEDI
+244 AIPDREAEDI
-253 SKELELLKHAIV
+253 SDELDLLDQAIAA
-265 SVRAEIQLLDDK
+265 VRLEIQSLDEK
-277 MKDALLKEERALFSV
+277 MQDSLMSEERALFSV

-299 NALPAEIQEQIKA
+299 NALPSEIKDHIRA
-312 GNWAQ
+312 GSWAQ
-317 GSVRRVIDK
+317 GAVRKVIDK
-326 HIAVFAQME
+326 HIALFAQME

-350 RRILAALQESDPS
+350 RRILACLQENDSS
-363 HREITS
+363 HRELS
-369 DSIIIGE
+369 PDSILIGE

-382 LVELPVEK
+382 LVELPVDK

-422 LPINTLDDVEM
+422 LPITTLDDIEM
-433 IVDAYQGRITI
+433 IVDAYQGRVFVN
-444 HPPRRLRQ
+444 PPRRLRQ
-452 RYKEIQKEEE
+452 RYKEVQKEEE
-462 EIAKDL
+462 QIAKDL

-473 KDAITPDGVPVQL
+473 KDAITPDGVSIPL
-486 LVNTGLMIDVIRGLQ
+486 FVNTGLMIDVVRGVQ

-518 RDRFPGEEEQRVIYR
+518 RERFPGEEEQRAIYR
-533 QQLTHFA
+533 QQLSHFA

-550 IGADKELPYFTI
+550 IGADKDLPYFSI
-562 KEDNSALGW
+562 EEENSALGW

-621 ERDWMAVQEEEQV
+621 ERDWLAVQEEEQV
-634 KINKP
+634 KITKP
-639 KIGIMI
+639 KIGIMV
-645 EVPSVLF
+645 EVPSVLL
-652 QIREF
+652 QIGEF
-657 SELVDFF
+657 AELVDFF
-664 SVGSNDLIQ
+664 SVGSNDLTQ

-682 THVSS
+682 PHVAN
-687 VYSHY
+687 VYSHF
-692 HPAVLRALCHLI
+692 HPSVLRALNRLVEDCHI
-704 EECQRYNKPVSV
+704 YQKPVSV

-722 DPLSAILLIAMGF
+722 DPLSAILLMAMGF

-754 ISMQDAKE
+754 VPMSDAKQLLDD
-762 VLDHVVKLD
+762 VLHMN
-771 NPLLVQSWI
+771 NPLVIKSWL
-780 EHFFK
+780 EHYFK
-785 THGLQDMVKTDRLIS
+785 THGLADMVKSNRLVS
-800 N
+800 

>member
-1 MYASTL
+1 
-7 LTLNIFHTISC
+7 
-18 DQCYFNANQLNA
+18 
-30 QEYAFMSN
+30 MSN

-49 EINASGGLHES
+49 EINASVSLHDS
-60 LEIMVNQVSE
+60 LDIMVNHVAE
-70 AMDVD
+70 AMHVD

-86 QCYILMATKGLNPES
+86 KRYVLMASKGLKPEA
-101 VGTVSLPLGEGL
+101 VGHVSLSVGEGL
-113 VGLVGQR
+113 VGLVGNR
-120 EEIINLKNAAQ
+120 EEIVNLDNAPK
-131 HNRYAYFP
+131 HERFAYLP
-139 QTGEELY
+139 ETGEELFN
-146 HSFLGVPVMYRRRVM
+146 SFLGVPVMYRRKVM
-161 GILVVQNKEPQDF
+161 GVLVVQNKEPQDF

-200 NVDVFRKVS
+200 NIDVFRKPTS
-209 HNNISNY
+209 GSSY
-216 KMFKGVSGSGGI
+216 KTFQGVSGAGGI
-228 ALGRAIIL
+228 ALGRAIVL
-236 YPPADLSA
+236 YPPADLA
-244 VPDREAEDI
+244 AIPDREAEDI
-253 SKELELLKHAIV
+253 SDELELLDQAIAA
-265 SVRAEIQLLDDK
+265 VRLEIQSLDEK
-277 MKDALLKEERALFSV
+277 MQDSLMSEERALFSV

-299 NALPAEIQEQIKA
+299 NALPSEIKDHIRA
-312 GNWAQ
+312 GSWAQ
-317 GSVRRVIDK
+317 GAVRKVIDK
-326 HIAVFAQME
+326 HVVLFAQME

-350 RRILAALQESDPS
+350 RRILACLQEADSS
-363 HREITS
+363 HRELS
-369 DSIIIGE
+369 PDSILIGE

-382 LVELPVEK
+382 LVELPVDK

-422 LPINTLDDVEM
+422 LPINTLDDIEM
-433 IVDAYQGRITI
+433 IVDAYQGRVFVN
-444 HPPRRLRQ
+444 PPRRLRQ
-452 RYKEIQKEEE
+452 RYKEVQKEEE
-462 EIAKDL
+462 QIAKDL

-473 KDAITPDGVPVQL
+473 KDAITPDGVSIPL
-486 LVNTGLMIDVIRGLQ
+486 FVNTGLMIDVVRGVQ

-518 RDRFPGEEEQRVIYR
+518 RERFPGEEEQRAIYR
-533 QQLTHFA
+533 QQLSHFA

-550 IGADKELPYFTI
+550 IGADKDLPYFSI
-562 KEDNSALGW
+562 EEENSALGW

-621 ERDWMAVQEEEQV
+621 ERDWLAVQEEEQV
-634 KINKP
+634 KITKP
-639 KIGIMI
+639 KIGIMV
-645 EVPSVLF
+645 EVPSVLL
-652 QIREF
+652 QIGEF
-657 SELVDFF
+657 AELVDFF
-664 SVGSNDLIQ
+664 SVGSNDLTQ

-682 THVSS
+682 PHVAN
-687 VYSHY
+687 VYSHF
-692 HPAVLRALCHLI
+692 HPSVLRALNRLVEDCHI
-704 EECQRYNKPVSV
+704 YQKPVSV

-722 DPLSAILLIAMGF
+722 DPLSAILLMAMGF

-754 ISMQDAKE
+754 VPMSDAKQLLDD
-762 VLDHVVKLD
+762 VLHMN
-771 NPLLVQSWI
+771 NPLVIKSWL
-780 EHFFK
+780 EHYFK
-785 THGLQDMVKTDRLIS
+785 THGLADMVKSNRLVS
-800 N
+800 A

>member
-1 MYASTL
+1 
-7 LTLNIFHTISC
+7 
-18 DQCYFNANQLNA
+18 
-30 QEYAFMSN
+30 MSN

-49 EINASGGLHES
+49 EINASVSLHDS
-60 LEIMVNQVSE
+60 LDIMVNHVAE
-70 AMDVD
+70 AMHVD

-86 QCYILMATKGLNPES
+86 KRYVLMASKGLKPEA
-101 VGTVSLPLGEGL
+101 VGHVSLSVGEGL
-113 VGLVGQR
+113 VGLVGNR
-120 EEIINLKNAAQ
+120 EEIVNLDNAPK
-131 HNRYAYFP
+131 HERFAYLP
-139 QTGEELY
+139 ETGEELFN
-146 HSFLGVPVMYRRRVM
+146 SFLGVPVMYRRKVM
-161 GILVVQNKEPQDF
+161 GVLVVQNKEPQDF

-200 NVDVFRKVS
+200 NIDVFRKPTS
-209 HNNISNY
+209 GSSY
-216 KMFKGVSGSGGI
+216 KTFQGVSGAGGI
-228 ALGRAIIL
+228 ALGRAIVL
-236 YPPADLSA
+236 YPPADLA
-244 VPDREAEDI
+244 AIPDREAEDI
-253 SKELELLKHAIV
+253 SDELDLLDQAIAA
-265 SVRAEIQLLDDK
+265 VRLEIQSLDEK
-277 MKDALLKEERALFSV
+277 MQDSLMSEERALFSV

-299 NALPAEIQEQIKA
+299 NALPSEIKDHIRA
-312 GNWAQ
+312 GSWAQ
-317 GSVRRVIDK
+317 GAVRKVIDK
-326 HIAVFAQME
+326 HVALFAQME

-350 RRILAALQESDPS
+350 RRILACLQENDSS
-363 HREITS
+363 HRELS
-369 DSIIIGE
+369 PDSILIGE

-382 LVELPVEK
+382 LVELPVDK

-422 LPINTLDDVEM
+422 LPINTLDDIEM
-433 IVDAYQGRITI
+433 IVDAYQGRVFVN
-444 HPPRRLRQ
+444 PPRRLRQ
-452 RYKEIQKEEE
+452 RYKEVQKEEE
-462 EIAKDL
+462 QIAKDL

-473 KDAITPDGVPVQL
+473 KDAITPDGVSIPL
-486 LVNTGLMIDVIRGLQ
+486 FVNTGLMIDVVRGVQ

-518 RDRFPGEEEQRVIYR
+518 RERFPGEEEQRAIYR
-533 QQLTHFA
+533 QQLSHFA

-550 IGADKELPYFTI
+550 IGADKDLPYFSI
-562 KEDNSALGW
+562 EEENSALGW

-621 ERDWMAVQEEEQV
+621 ERDWLAVQEEEQV
-634 KINKP
+634 KITKP
-639 KIGIMI
+639 KIGIMV
-645 EVPSVLF
+645 EVPSVLL
-652 QIREF
+652 QIGEF
-657 SELVDFF
+657 AELVDFF
-664 SVGSNDLIQ
+664 SVGSNDLTQ

-682 THVSS
+682 PHVAN
-687 VYSHY
+687 VYSHF
-692 HPAVLRALCHLI
+692 HPSVLRALNRLVEDCHI
-704 EECQRYNKPVSV
+704 YQKPVSV

-722 DPLSAILLIAMGF
+722 DPLSAILLMAMGF

-754 ISMQDAKE
+754 VPMSDAKQLLDD
-762 VLDHVVKLD
+762 VLHMN
-771 NPLLVQSWI
+771 NPLVIKSWL
-780 EHFFK
+780 EHYFK
-785 THGLQDMVKTDRLIS
+785 THGLADMVKSNRLVS
-800 N
+800 A

>member
-1 MYASTL
+1 
-7 LTLNIFHTISC
+7 
-18 DQCYFNANQLNA
+18 
-30 QEYAFMSN
+30 MSN

-49 EINASGGLHES
+49 EINASVSLHDS
-60 LEIMVNQVSE
+60 LDIMVNHVAE

-86 QCYILMATKGLNPES
+86 KRYVLMASKGLNPES
-101 VGTVSLPLGEGL
+101 VGQVALNVGEGL

-120 EEIINLKNAAQ
+120 EEIVNLDNAPK
-131 HNRYAYFP
+131 HDRFAYLP
-139 QTGEELY
+139 ETGEELFN
-146 HSFLGVPVMYRRRVM
+146 SFLGVPVMYRRKVM
-161 GILVVQNKEPQDF
+161 GVLVVQKKEPQDF

-200 NVDVFRKVS
+200 NIDVFRKP
-209 HNNISNY
+209 SNGPSY
-216 KMFKGVSGSGGI
+216 KTFQGVSGAGGI
-228 ALGRAIIL
+228 ALGRAIVL
-236 YPPADLSA
+236 YPPADLTA
-244 VPDREAEDI
+244 IPDREADDI
-253 SKELELLKHAIV
+253 SEELELLDQAIV
-265 SVRAEIQLLDDK
+265 AVRAEIQSLDEK
-277 MKDALLKEERALFSV
+277 MQDSLMSEERALFSV

-299 NALPAEIQEQIKA
+299 NALPSEIKDHIRD
-312 GNWAQ
+312 GSWAQ
-317 GSVRRVIDK
+317 GAVRKVIDK
-326 HIAVFAQME
+326 HSALFAQME

-350 RRILAALQESDPS
+350 RRILACLQENDTS
-363 HREITS
+363 HRELS
-369 DSIIIGE
+369 PDSILIGE

-382 LVELPVEK
+382 LVELPVDN

-422 LPINTLDDVEM
+422 LPITTLDDIEM
-433 IVDAYQGRITI
+433 IVDAYQGRIFVN
-444 HPPRRLRQ
+444 PPRRLRQ
-452 RYKEIQKEEE
+452 RYKEVQKEEE
-462 EIAKDL
+462 QIAKDL

-473 KDAITPDGVPVQL
+473 KDAITPDGVAIPL
-486 LVNTGLMIDVIRGLQ
+486 FVNTGLMIDVVRGVQ

-518 RDRFPGEEEQRVIYR
+518 RDRFPGEEEQRAIYR
-533 QQLTHFA
+533 QQLSHFA
-540 NKPVIMRTLD
+540 NKPVTMRTLD
-550 IGADKELPYFTI
+550 IGADKDLPYFSI
-562 KEDNSALGW
+562 EEENSALGW

-621 ERDWMAVQEEEQV
+621 ERDWIAVQEEEQV

-639 KIGIMI
+639 KIGIMV

-652 QIREF
+652 QIDEF
-657 SELVDFF
+657 AELVDFF
-664 SVGSNDLIQ
+664 SVGSNDLTQ

-682 THVSS
+682 PHVAN

-692 HPAVLRALCHLI
+692 HPSVLRALKRLALD
-704 EECQRYNKPVSV
+704 CQAHQKPVSV

-722 DPLSAILLIAMGF
+722 DPLTAILLIAMGF
-735 NTLSMSSSNILR
+735 DTLSMSSSNILR

-754 ISMQDAKE
+754 VRMSDAKRLLDD
-762 VLDHVVKLD
+762 VLQMN
-771 NPLLVQSWI
+771 NPLVIKSWL
-780 EHFFK
+780 EHYFR
-785 THGLQDMVKTDRLIS
+785 THGLADMVKSNRLVGA
-800 N
+800 